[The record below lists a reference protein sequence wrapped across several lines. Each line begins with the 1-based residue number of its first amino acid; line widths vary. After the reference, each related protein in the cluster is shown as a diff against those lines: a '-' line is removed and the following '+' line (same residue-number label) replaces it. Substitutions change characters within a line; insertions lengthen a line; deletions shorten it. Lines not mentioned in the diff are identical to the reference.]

1 MRLEGGIILYVVTSG
16 LEAFIGHSMVS
27 ERLMPVRYVLV
38 GWTQDGRSE
47 SQMNEGWNF
56 FGFVGL
62 CLIGEWW
69 LGDVTWYL
77 FDNKFLNYILFT
89 YLYIIHMLS

>member
-1 MRLEGGIILYVVTSG
+1 MRLDGGIILYVVTSG

-47 SQMNEGWNF
+47 NSQMNRGWNC
-56 FGFVGL
+56 FGFVRL
-62 CLIGEWW
+62 YLIGGSW
-69 LGDVTWYL
+69 LGDV
-77 FDNKFLNYILFT
+77 
-89 YLYIIHMLS
+89 S